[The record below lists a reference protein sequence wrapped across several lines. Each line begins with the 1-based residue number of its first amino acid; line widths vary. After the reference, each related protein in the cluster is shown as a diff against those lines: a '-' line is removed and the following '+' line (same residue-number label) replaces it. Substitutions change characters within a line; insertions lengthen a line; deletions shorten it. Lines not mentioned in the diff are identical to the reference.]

1 MEPRY
6 LYGIIGQPLEH
17 SASPALHNWGFA
29 RTGWPAAY
37 YRWPTP
43 PAGLGDMLRA
53 CRALPI
59 HGLSVTLPHKQAI
72 MPLLD
77 TLTPAAREVGAVN
90 TLYWE
95 EGRLV
100 GHNTDLAGFLAP
112 LRAMPAL
119 PDSAL
124 VLGAGGAARAVLA
137 GLRTLGLGK
146 VCVSARSPGKAHA
159 LARDFGVESVPWEE
173 RMRHDAGL
181 LVNATPLGLH
191 GELAGASPWP
201 AFAGTGIAYDLVYN
215 PLETRF
221 LRDAQSAGWQTLD
234 GLDMLVAQ
242 GVEQFRLWTGHT
254 LEVTAA
260 RAVLLPHLAALA
272 THGEAQKP

>member
-6 LYGIIGQPLEH
+6 LYGIIGHPLEH
-17 SASPALHNWGFA
+17 SLSPALHNWGFA

-37 YRWPTP
+37 YRWPVP
-43 PAGLGDMLRA
+43 PAGLGEMIRA

-59 HGLSVTLPHKQAI
+59 HGLSVTLPHKQAV

-112 LRAMPAL
+112 LRALSAL

-124 VLGAGGAARAVLA
+124 VLGAGGAARAALA
-137 GLRTLGLGK
+137 GLRALELGK
-146 VCVSARSPGKAHA
+146 VGVCARSPGKAQA
-159 LARDFGVESVPWEE
+159 LARDFGVEFVPWEE
-173 RMRHDAGL
+173 RAQHTARL

-191 GELAGASPWP
+191 GELATASPWP
-201 AFAGTGIAYDLVYN
+201 AFAGRGIAYDLVYN

-221 LRDAQSAGWQTLD
+221 LRDAHAAGWQTLD

-254 LEVTAA
+254 LENAAA
-260 RAVLLPHLAALA
+260 RAALLPLLAPLAAPGA
-272 THGEAQKP
+272 R